1 MNPKFP
7 KRILAA
13 FALGVVY
20 SAILGTRNVLG
31 FPFLRTLVH
40 CTAEEA
46 AAAAAAANDEA
57 SIGGGELQGDD
68 WSGSAHCNSTRLV
81 AQQATLW
88 RGAATAVD
96 LAGQCVLMPVYG
108 SISDAVGR
116 RPVALWSLMALA
128 FASLCFWAAAA
139 AQSFGAY
146 FVGYVSQG
154 LGGGLQV
161 MVNTMIGD
169 VIRDAAVRTSAYG
182 GYQLSGVVAGFIA
195 TATTTALVISQNP
208 VDYSGPTG
216 FLLLVSLVLLVCG
229 VVVWPESLV
238 SRKHLE
244 RALTRPAHSQRTVA
258 VKLAQRDAG
267 ARDEEAG
274 SAESDSGHGATQ
286 WHAHRAHDDSATH
299 ALIDPVVTSVHAR
312 STGKSLLARHG
323 VWAWAHRDGS
333 RSVDSDTNTPSSSAV
348 QPGDIEL
355 TAVPQVGSE
364 SSPKEAAVVGA
375 DAIAADSDGSTLLR
389 RTASASLVMG
399 GVEELS
405 FALPT
410 PLAASPPAPLGQ
422 HRVAQ
427 PQHQLWP
434 VSARWHRGVCNPCT
448 GWRAAFGV
456 SRTMRLL
463 LGATCL
469 AMFSL
474 SVLVTAQG
482 VVTLLYH
489 WSNTASTLGTL
500 GATAVAGI
508 GIAASGPLT
517 KCMGPAKLLV
527 SGFLALAVGMAVMS
541 LAPLHPGLLILG
553 VLIAA
558 GACVCLPAFLSLG
571 AGLAPPDKQG
581 VVQTSITSVALACFA
596 AGAVVF
602 AGLFYQMPTAGAL
615 QPGFVLSAI
624 GLLGAAGLV
633 RRVTGIV
640 YTAGRH

>member
-1 MNPKFP
+1 MNLKFP

-13 FALGVVY
+13 FALAVVY

-40 CTAEEA
+40 CTADEA
-46 AAAAAAANDEA
+46 AAAAAAANEA
-57 SIGGGELQGDD
+57 AGIGGGELQGDD

-116 RPVALWSLMALA
+116 RPVALWSLVALA

-161 MVNTMIGD
+161 MMNTMIGD

-182 GYQLSGVVAGFIA
+182 GYQFSSVVAGFIA
-195 TATTTALVISQNP
+195 TAATTALVISQNP

-216 FLLLVSLVLLVCG
+216 FLLLVALALLVCG
-229 VVVWPESLV
+229 LVVWPESLV

-244 RALTRPAHSQRTVA
+244 RALARPAQGQRTVA
-258 VKLAQRDAG
+258 VKLAQRGADAG
-267 ARDEEAG
+267 DVEAG
-274 SAESDSGHGATQ
+274 SANEGAGQGTAQ

-299 ALIDPVVTSVHAR
+299 ALLDPVLTSVHA
-312 STGKSLLARHG
+312 SATGNSLLARHG
-323 VWAWAHRDGS
+323 MWAWAHRQG
-333 RSVDSDTNTPSSSAV
+333 RAGAPAANTPDSSPV
-348 QPGDIEL
+348 QPGEVEL
-355 TAVPQVGSE
+355 ATVPQVGSE

-375 DAIAADSDGSTLLR
+375 DGSAVDGDGSTLLR

-399 GVEELS
+399 GIDELS

-410 PLAASPPAPLGQ
+410 PLAASPQPPLGQ
-422 HRVAQ
+422 HRVVQ

-456 SRTMRLL
+456 SKTMRLL
-463 LGATCL
+463 LAATCL

-474 SVLVTAQG
+474 SVLVTVQG
-482 VVTLLYH
+482 VVSLLYH

-500 GATAVAGI
+500 GATAVAGL

-517 KCMGPAKLLV
+517 RSVGPAKLLV
-527 SGFLALAVGMAVMS
+527 AGFLALALGMAVMS
-541 LAPLHPGLLILG
+541 LAPLHPGFLILG

-602 AGLFYQMPTAGAL
+602 AGLFYQLPTAGAL
-615 QPGFVLSAI
+615 QPGFVLSAV